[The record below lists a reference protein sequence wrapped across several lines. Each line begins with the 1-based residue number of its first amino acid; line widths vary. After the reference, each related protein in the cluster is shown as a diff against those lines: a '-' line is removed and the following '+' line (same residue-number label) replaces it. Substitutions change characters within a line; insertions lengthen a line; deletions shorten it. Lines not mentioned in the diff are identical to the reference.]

1 MLILPLFV
9 DVAMRRYPVMNVLL
23 ILAIIVAF
31 FSQPPADQLIRSG
44 LVLGGASLT
53 GMLGHVFLH
62 ADVIHLLGNMIFLWA
77 FGNAICAKVG
87 NVAYLP
93 IFFVVALLAAIIHL
107 VMDGAPAIGASG
119 AINGI
124 VGMFLILFPRNN
136 VACFWFVIIWGG
148 MFRVSSYWMIL
159 LWLAFDLWGVVT
171 GGQSVAYWAHIG
183 GLLGGAAVAVVL
195 LKRGYIEPLRTEET
209 LLDIFAANGPE
220 KR

>member
-1 MLILPLFV
+1 MFILPFFV

-23 ILAIIVAF
+23 ILAIIISF
-31 FSQPPADQLIRSG
+31 FFQLSAEQFIHSD
-44 LVLGGASLT
+44 LVLDGASLS
-53 GMLGHVFLH
+53 GMFGHVFLH
-62 ADVIHLLGNMIFLWA
+62 ADLIHLLGNMIFLWA

-87 NVAYLP
+87 NIAYIP
-93 IFFVVALLAAIIHL
+93 IFFMLALLAAIIHL

-136 VACFWFVIIWGG
+136 VACFWFFIFWGG

-171 GGQSVAYWAHIG
+171 GEQTVAYWAHIG

-195 LKRGYIEPLRTEET
+195 LKGRFIEPLRTEET